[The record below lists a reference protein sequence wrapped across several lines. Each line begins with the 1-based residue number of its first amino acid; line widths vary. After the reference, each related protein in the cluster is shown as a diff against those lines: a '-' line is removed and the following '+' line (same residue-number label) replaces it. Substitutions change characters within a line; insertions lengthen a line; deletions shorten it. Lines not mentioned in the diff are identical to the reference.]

1 MEDAMSSWR
10 LVADSSCDLKVEDL
24 SDSEVGFSTVPLT
37 IHVGDTVYPDI
48 PSTDTRKMLTHMKE
62 YKHASSSSCPSPAD
76 FAQEIAKAAN
86 CIVVT
91 ITSGL
96 SGTYNSA
103 MQAMRMVMEE
113 NPDNNVHVID
123 SRATSGSLVLILHYV
138 RRLIADGL
146 SFEGIIKKADA
157 YRDNVH
163 LLFALASFD
172 NLVKTGRMPKA
183 AGMLATALNI
193 RAVATAN
200 TQGTIEV
207 LEKPRG
213 QKKAIERMVARML
226 SIKDIKGLPVVIS
239 HCNNL
244 EGANILRSAV
254 LEACPEVGEILILD
268 QRCLNSFYAG
278 DQSLLIGF

>member
-1 MEDAMSSWR
+1 MSNWR
-10 LVADSSCDLKVEDL
+10 LVADSACDLMVEDL
-24 SDSEVGFSTVPLT
+24 ADSEVGFSTVPLT

-48 PSTDTRKMLTHMKE
+48 PSTDTRKMLAHMKE
-62 YKHASSSSCPSPAD
+62 YKLASTSSCPSPAD

-96 SGTYNSA
+96 SGTCNSA
-103 MQAMRMVMEE
+103 IQAMRMVTEE
-113 NPDNNVHVID
+113 HPENKVHVID
-123 SRATSGSLVLILHYV
+123 SRATAGSLVLILHYV
-138 RRLIADGL
+138 RRLIAEGL
-146 SFEGIIKKADA
+146 SFEEIVKKADA

-163 LLFALASFD
+163 LIFALASFD

-213 QKKAIERMVARML
+213 QKKTVERMVARMM
-226 SIKDIKGLPVVIS
+226 SVKDIKGLPVVIS
-239 HCNNL
+239 HCNNP
-244 EGANILRSAV
+244 EGANSLRGAV
-254 LEACPEVGEILILD
+254 LEACREVGEILILE
-268 QRCLNSFYAG
+268 QHCLNSFYAG
-278 DQSLLIGF
+278 DQSLLMGF